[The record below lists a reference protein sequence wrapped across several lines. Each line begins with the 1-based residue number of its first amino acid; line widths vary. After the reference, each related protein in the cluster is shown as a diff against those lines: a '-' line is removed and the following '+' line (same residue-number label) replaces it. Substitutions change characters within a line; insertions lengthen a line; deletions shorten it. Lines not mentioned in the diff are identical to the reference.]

1 MGQKFFITEEEKI
14 RIKSLYVESV
24 ETPEDQQLDKILAQA
39 GVTLTPDEK
48 MELSP
53 ECPMEEPPSQHAEII
68 DNIKSK
74 IELMDLSNLV
84 KTLSQVKSLIGKKP
98 QPVQEQIAPILIAGI
113 TVPGVAVAIVA
124 GFIALI
130 IVIKIAKLISRGGRP
145 KPACARRRRLVRK
158 FGLEGNF
165 M

>member
-14 RIKSLYVESV
+14 RIKSLYVESM

-53 ECPMEEPPSQHAEII
+53 ECPMEEPPSQHAEVI

-98 QPVQEQIAPILIAGI
+98 QPVQEQLAPILIAGI
-113 TVPGVAVAIVA
+113 AVPGVAVAIVA

>member
-1 MGQKFFITEEEKI
+1 MGQKFFITEQEKN

-24 ETPEDQQLDKILAQA
+24 GTPEDQQLDSVLAKA
-39 GVTLTPDEK
+39 GVILTREEK
-48 MELSP
+48 IELSP
-53 ECPMEEPPSQHAEII
+53 ECPIDEPPAQYDGII
-68 DNIKSK
+68 NQIKSK
-74 IELMDLSNLV
+74 IETMDLNNLV

-98 QPVQEQIAPILIAGI
+98 RPVQEQIAPVLIAGI
-113 TVPGVAVAIVA
+113 AVPGVAVAIVA

>member
-14 RIKSLYVESV
+14 RIKSLYVESM

-39 GVTLTPDEK
+39 GFTLTPDEK
-48 MELSP
+48 KELSP
-53 ECPMEEPPSQHAEII
+53 ECPMGEPPSQHAEVI

-74 IELMDLSNLV
+74 IETMDLNNLV

-98 QPVQEQIAPILIAGI
+98 QPVQEQIAPVLIAGI
-113 TVPGVAVAIVA
+113 AVPGVAVAIVA

>member
-1 MGQKFFITEEEKI
+1 MGQKFFITEQEKI
-14 RIKSLYVESV
+14 RIKSLYVESM

-48 MELSP
+48 KELSP
-53 ECPMEEPPSQHAEII
+53 GCPLEEPPSQHAEVI

-113 TVPGVAVAIVA
+113 AVPGVAVAIVA

>member
-53 ECPMEEPPSQHAEII
+53 ECPMEEPPSQHAEVI
-68 DNIKSK
+68 DNIKQYQDNAKDNVKISLYTTISMYNIFYSK
-74 IELMDLSNLV
+74 
-84 KTLSQVKSLIGKKP
+84 T
-98 QPVQEQIAPILIAGI
+98 
-113 TVPGVAVAIVA
+113 
-124 GFIALI
+124 
-130 IVIKIAKLISRGGRP
+130 
-145 KPACARRRRLVRK
+145 K
-158 FGLEGNF
+158 FY
-165 M
+165 

>member
-39 GVTLTPDEK
+39 GVTLTLDEK

>member
-98 QPVQEQIAPILIAGI
+98 QPVQEQITPILIAGI
-113 TVPGVAVAIVA
+113 AVPGVAVAIVA

>member
-14 RIKSLYVESV
+14 RIKSLYVESM

-48 MELSP
+48 MEISP
-53 ECPMEEPPSQHAEII
+53 ECPMEEPPSQHAEVI

-113 TVPGVAVAIVA
+113 AVPGVAVAIVA

>member
-24 ETPEDQQLDKILAQA
+24 ETPEDQQLDSVLAKA
-39 GVTLTPDEK
+39 GVVLTPEEK

-53 ECPMEEPPSQHAEII
+53 ECPMEEPPSQHAEVI

-74 IELMDLSNLV
+74 IELMDLGNLV

-98 QPVQEQIAPILIAGI
+98 KPVQEQIAPILIAGI
-113 TVPGVAVAIVA
+113 AVPGVAVAIVA

>member
-1 MGQKFFITEEEKI
+1 MGQKFFITEQEKN

-24 ETPEDQQLDKILAQA
+24 GTPEDQQLDSVLAKA
-39 GVTLTPDEK
+39 GVVLTREEK
-48 MELSP
+48 IELSP
-53 ECPMEEPPSQHAEII
+53 ECPIEEPPSQHAEVI

-74 IELMDLSNLV
+74 IETMDLNNLV

-98 QPVQEQIAPILIAGI
+98 QPVQEQIAPVLIAGI
-113 TVPGVAVAIVA
+113 AVPGVAVAIVA

>member
-53 ECPMEEPPSQHAEII
+53 ECPMEEPPSQHAEVI

-98 QPVQEQIAPILIAGI
+98 QPVQEQIAPVLIAGI
-113 TVPGVAVAIVA
+113 AVPGVAVAIVA

>member
-24 ETPEDQQLDKILAQA
+24 GTPEDQQLDILLAKA
-39 GVTLTPDEK
+39 GVVLTPEEK
-48 MELSP
+48 MEVSP
-53 ECPMEEPPSQHAEII
+53 ECPMEEPPSQHAEVI

-113 TVPGVAVAIVA
+113 AVPGVAVAIVA

-130 IVIKIAKLISRGGRP
+130 IVIQIAKLISRRGRP

>member
-53 ECPMEEPPSQHAEII
+53 ECPMEETPSQHAEII

-113 TVPGVAVAIVA
+113 AVPGVAVAIVA

>member
-1 MGQKFFITEEEKI
+1 
-14 RIKSLYVESV
+14 
-24 ETPEDQQLDKILAQA
+24 
-39 GVTLTPDEK
+39 
-48 MELSP
+48 
-53 ECPMEEPPSQHAEII
+53 MEEPPAQYDGII
-68 DNIKSK
+68 NQIKSK
-74 IELMDLSNLV
+74 IETMDLNNLV

-98 QPVQEQIAPILIAGI
+98 RPVQEQMVPILIAGI
-113 TVPGVAVAIVA
+113 AVPGVAVAIVA

>member
-98 QPVQEQIAPILIAGI
+98 QPVQEQIAPVLIAGI
-113 TVPGVAVAIVA
+113 AVPGVAVAIVA

>member
-113 TVPGVAVAIVA
+113 AVPGVAVAIVA

>member
-1 MGQKFFITEEEKI
+1 MGQKFFITEQEKN

-24 ETPEDQQLDKILAQA
+24 GTPEDQQLDSVLAKA
-39 GVTLTPDEK
+39 GVVLTPKEK

-53 ECPMEEPPSQHAEII
+53 ECPMEEPPSQHAEVI

-74 IELMDLSNLV
+74 IETMDLNNLV

-98 QPVQEQIAPILIAGI
+98 QPVQEQIAPVLIAGI
-113 TVPGVAVAIVA
+113 AVPGVAVAIVA

>member
-98 QPVQEQIAPILIAGI
+98 QPVQEQIAPVLIAGI